1 MATKGKGKVLDG
13 QIAFNFFGELNEEI
27 VPRKMKTKKEN
38 KTKKVFRKKKINV
51 KANNIKSNRKVRKL
65 SKRR

>member
-13 QIAFNFFGELNEEI
+13 QIAFNFFGELKEEI
-27 VPRKMKTKKEN
+27 VLRKMKTKKEN